1 MEREKI
7 IAVAGADKRSQAMK
21 SALQAM
27 GYRTIELA
35 GRGKALAV
43 VLPMPYTLDGK
54 TVKDTDIS
62 LEELFGS
69 LEKRFVVLGGR
80 LDLNAYCLAMKNG
93 IRLFDYYDQ
102 EAVKIKNAALT
113 ADGTMAMVPIDLGI
127 QLCNSR
133 VLVCGFG
140 RTGKALANRLR
151 GAGAAV
157 TVSARKDTDLAWIE
171 ALGYTAMPFEK
182 LNTAEFDVIINTVP
196 TRILTKTHIAS
207 MKKNAAIIDL
217 ASAPFGTD
225 FDAAK
230 EHGITALTAPSLP
243 ARVFPD
249 KAGVILAQ
257 SAAGLLQEAGCG
269 I

>member
-21 SALQAM
+21 AALQAM
-27 GYRTIELA
+27 GYQTVSLDERD
-35 GRGKALAV
+35 KALAA

-54 TVKDTDIS
+54 TVKDTDLS

-69 LEKRFVVLGGR
+69 LGKHFVILGGR
-80 LDLNAYCLAMKNG
+80 LDAKAYCLAMKNG

-113 ADGTMAMVPIDLGI
+113 ADGTMAMVPVDLGI
-127 QLCNSR
+127 QLCNAR

-157 TVSARKDTDLAWIE
+157 SVSARKDTDLAWIE
-171 ALGYTAMPFEK
+171 ALGYTAMSFEK
-182 LNTAEFDVIINTVP
+182 LDVSEFDVVMNTVP
-196 TRILTKTHIAS
+196 ARILTKKHIAC

-230 EHGITALTAPSLP
+230 EYGITALTAPSLP

-249 KAGVILAQ
+249 KAGAVLAQ
-257 SAAGLLQEAGCG
+257 SAAGLLKEAGCG